1 MADRLNK
8 RQKQIVADLDKITH
22 LVGIDYWNIL
32 GFDAKHRTGILLS
45 MTRETIR
52 GEVIT
57 MYTLIDEHLGS
68 KICAYMFGSSKFIRL
83 WKSKKFQRFNYY
95 VIEKMSLMEKLAFV
109 KDVYRVPKAI
119 SSDIEAINAMR
130 NALAHAYLPEN
141 LRAYRMKN
149 PKAHLQLTGPPYKG
163 ADVFTL
169 AGATRFVE
177 DAQRVARFVIGELT
191 RKRQKRLS
199 TLSASVGA
207 PS

>member
-1 MADRLNK
+1 MADRLNT
-8 RQKQIVADLDKITH
+8 RQKQIVADLNEITH

-32 GFDAKHRTGILLS
+32 GFDAKYRTGILLS
-45 MTRETIR
+45 MTREIIR

-57 MYTLIDEHLGS
+57 MYTLIDEHLSS
-68 KICAYMFGSSKFIRL
+68 KICDYMFGSSEFIRL
-83 WKSKKFQRFNYY
+83 WKSTKFQRFNYY

-141 LRAYRMKN
+141 LRAYRRKN
-149 PKAHLQLTGPPYKG
+149 PKAHLELTGPPYKG
-163 ADVFTL
+163 ADIFTL

-177 DAQRVARFVIGELT
+177 DAQRVARFVIGELV
-191 RKRQKRLS
+191 RKPQKELS
-199 TLSASVGA
+199 TLAASAG
-207 PS
+207 